1 MNSKNGSPGSRIGN
15 PRRGVA
21 AVLALALATVAPGNS
36 HILVAQDSPGGRPLS
51 LEMALAEALAGNAG
65 LRIAAA
71 RADMASAAADGASA
85 VYWPRLDFESGFVR
99 SNDPVFVFGTKLRQ
113 GTFSESDFDVG
124 ALNNPDPINDWMN
137 RISLQWKIFSPA
149 DWTAR
154 GAASLQADGA
164 QWSETRTREATLMQ
178 TEILYRGA
186 QRAGAQMQA
195 ARRAEEAA
203 EANRDVFARRVE
215 QGLLTRADLLQ
226 AEADYSFSIARR
238 VDAERLDTAARRS
251 LVVFLGGDGAEMP
264 ILTDTLR
271 MELPADSSIGGQ
283 AVFDPATRAD
293 LRALSAA
300 RYAAGADSKRAG
312 RMYLPEIG
320 VFANYGIYAADPF
333 QKDGDNWTVGVGLKW
348 NIFSGFSRS
357 KDSQQANAA
366 QSIAETRY
374 QTALREA
381 SAELAGARDGVVAAR
396 KAVEAVLAADEAA
409 AVGAELMR
417 RRFEEGL
424 ATAADLLQAESRRAQ
439 AESHAIDAQAGLRM
453 SEAALRFVTTLHQ
466 NGNDR

>member
-1 MNSKNGSPGSRIGN
+1 
-15 PRRGVA
+15 
-21 AVLALALATVAPGNS
+21 
-36 HILVAQDSPGGRPLS
+36 
-51 LEMALAEALAGNAG
+51 
-65 LRIAAA
+65 
-71 RADMASAAADGASA
+71 
-85 VYWPRLDFESGFVR
+85 
-99 SNDPVFVFGTKLRQ
+99 
-113 GTFSESDFDVG
+113 
-124 ALNNPDPINDWMN
+124 
-137 RISLQWKIFSPA
+137 
-149 DWTAR
+149 
-154 GAASLQADGA
+154 
-164 QWSETRTREATLMQ
+164 
-178 TEILYRGA
+178 
-186 QRAGAQMQA
+186 
-195 ARRAEEAA
+195 
-203 EANRDVFARRVE
+203 
-215 QGLLTRADLLQ
+215 
-226 AEADYSFSIARR
+226 
-238 VDAERLDTAARRS
+238 
-251 LVVFLGGDGAEMP
+251 
-264 ILTDTLR
+264 
-271 MELPADSSIGGQ
+271 
-283 AVFDPATRAD
+283 
-293 LRALSAA
+293 
-300 RYAAGADSKRAG
+300 
-312 RMYLPEIG
+312 MYLPEIG

-453 SEAALRFVTTLHQ
+453 SEARLRFVTTLHQ